1 MANKKALNY
10 KSTFLLPLQIFSRFK
25 SAGRKIIMAE
35 VYWNDGAKAIFD
47 NFVPPGI
54 VHTILSTVMGRS
66 LPEDRAYLESVAG
79 CMYTFIY
86 YKYDQI
92 LDLFKIKIG

>member
-1 MANKKALNY
+1 MTKLRIGQIKNFRLKINFL
-10 KSTFLLPLQIFSRFK
+10 FLLKIFSRFK
-25 SAGRKIIMAE
+25 STGRKIIMAE

-54 VHTILSTVMGRS
+54 VHTILSAVMGRS
-66 LPEDRAYLESVAG
+66 LPEDRAYLEPVAG

-86 YKYDQI
+86 YKYNQLLHFI
-92 LDLFKIKIG
+92 

>member
-1 MANKKALNY
+1 MTKLRIWQIRLKIN
-10 KSTFLLPLQIFSRFK
+10 FLLSLKIFSRFK
-25 SAGRKIIMAE
+25 SDGRKIIMAE

-54 VHTILSTVMGRS
+54 VHTILSAVMGRS
-66 LPEDRAYLESVAG
+66 LPEDRAYLEPVAG

-86 YKYDQI
+86 YKYNRV
-92 LDLFKIKIG
+92 FY

>member
-1 MANKKALNY
+1 
-10 KSTFLLPLQIFSRFK
+10 
-25 SAGRKIIMAE
+25 MAE

-66 LPEDRAYLESVAG
+66 LPEDRAYLEPVAG
-79 CMYTFIY
+79 CMYIFIY
-86 YKYDQI
+86 YKYDQL
-92 LDLFKIKIG
+92 LDLFKDTNA

>member
-1 MANKKALNY
+1 MADEYKIKGFNC
-10 KSTFLLPLQIFSRFK
+10 KSTFLSPLPIFSRFK

-54 VHTILSTVMGRS
+54 VHTILSAVMGRS

-79 CMYTFIY
+79 CMFTFIY
-86 YKYDQI
+86 YKYD
-92 LDLFKIKIG
+92 